1 MDSAPGNVSA
11 ASPVAWQPRVS
22 PWLIA
27 ASVVLA
33 TFMQV
38 LDVTVV
44 MVALPHI
51 AGSMAATNTEATW
64 TLTSYL
70 VANGIVVPL
79 SGWLALRFGRKRL
92 IMACTALFVVSSM
105 VCGLAPNLTVLV
117 LARIFQGAGSGAM
130 VPAAQAVLL
139 ESFPLAKRGMAM
151 AAFGLVVVLAPI
163 IGPTLGGWLTD
174 AYTWRWAFYINVPVG
189 LLALL
194 LMARYLEDPPW
205 IRRERA
211 GQLDGMGL
219 AFLIL
224 WIGALQVV
232 LDKGQDADWFASR
245 WITALT
251 AVSVAGAIAFVVREL
266 RAGQPMVD
274 LRVFAD
280 RNFGAGTLALAV
292 LSWVMLATGA
302 MLPQFLQMLMGY
314 TAELSG
320 WASSPRGLGVLLATP
335 LAGTLIS
342 RVDARKLAAFG
353 FCLMAVSNYMFGN
366 ISLEI
371 GMGNIV
377 WANVI
382 QGFGMGFI
390 FAPLTT
396 LAMATLRNEQMGNAS
411 GLFNLVRNVAGGIGI
426 SATTTFIVRSAQRH
440 QVFLVAHLTPY
451 DAAYQQRMARMRAA
465 LGSLVGGPQADARA
479 YAALYRVVLQQAH
492 LSAYVDAWRWL
503 ALGAL
508 LALPAL
514 AVMRRVLGRG
524 GLRGPIE

>member
-1 MDSAPGNVSA
+1 
-11 ASPVAWQPRVS
+11 
-22 PWLIA
+22 
-27 ASVVLA
+27 
-33 TFMQV
+33 
-38 LDVTVV
+38 
-44 MVALPHI
+44 
-51 AGSMAATNTEATW
+51 
-64 TLTSYL
+64 
-70 VANGIVVPL
+70 
-79 SGWLALRFGRKRL
+79 
-92 IMACTALFVVSSM
+92 
-105 VCGLAPNLTVLV
+105 
-117 LARIFQGAGSGAM
+117 
-130 VPAAQAVLL
+130 
-139 ESFPLAKRGMAM
+139 
-151 AAFGLVVVLAPI
+151 
-163 IGPTLGGWLTD
+163 
-174 AYTWRWAFYINVPVG
+174 
-189 LLALL
+189 
-194 LMARYLEDPPW
+194 
-205 IRRERA
+205 
-211 GQLDGMGL
+211 
-219 AFLIL
+219 
-224 WIGALQVV
+224 
-232 LDKGQDADWFASR
+232 
-245 WITALT
+245 
-251 AVSVAGAIAFVVREL
+251 
-266 RAGQPMVD
+266 
-274 LRVFAD
+274 
-280 RNFGAGTLALAV
+280 
-292 LSWVMLATGA
+292 
-302 MLPQFLQMLMGY
+302 MGY

-396 LAMATLRNEQMGNAS
+396 LAMDTLRNEQMGNAS

-440 QVFLVAHLTPY
+440 QVFLVAHVTPY
-451 DAAYQQRMARMRAA
+451 DAAYQQRMARMRSA

>member
-1 MDSAPGNVSA
+1 MDSGSQALAPLSGE
-11 ASPVAWQPRVS
+11 AWRPRVS
-22 PWLIA
+22 PWLVA

-38 LDVTVV
+38 LDVTVI

-51 AGSMAATNTEATW
+51 AGGMAATSTEATW

-92 IMACTALFVVSSM
+92 IMLCTAVFTVASM
-105 VCGLAPNLTVLV
+105 ICGLAPNLTVLV

-139 ESFPLAKRGMAM
+139 ESFPLAQRGMAM
-151 AAFGLVVVLAPI
+151 AVFGLVVVLAPI

-174 AYTWRWAFYINVPVG
+174 AYSWRWTFYINLPVG
-189 LLALL
+189 LLALY

-205 IRRERA
+205 IRPENA
-211 GQLDGMGL
+211 GRLDTAGL
-219 AFLIL
+219 AYLVL
-224 WIGALQVV
+224 WIGSLQIV
-232 LDKGQDADWFASR
+232 LDKGQQADWFASR
-245 WITALT
+245 WITILT
-251 AVSVAGAIAFVVREL
+251 LLSAAGAIAFVVREL
-266 RAGQPMVD
+266 RVPEPMVD
-274 LRVFAD
+274 LRVFGD
-280 RNFGAGTLALAV
+280 RNFTTGSVAVAV
-292 LSWVMLATGA
+292 LSWVLLASGA

-320 WASSPRGLGVLLATP
+320 WASSPRGLGVLMVTP
-335 LAGTLIS
+335 LAGYLTS
-342 RVDARKLAAFG
+342 RVDARLLAALG
-353 FCLMAVSNYMFGN
+353 FFLMALGNYMFGN

-371 GMGNIV
+371 AMGNIV
-377 WANVI
+377 AANIV
-382 QGFGMGFI
+382 QGMGMGFI

-411 GLFNLVRNVAGGIGI
+411 GLFNLVRNVVGGIGI
-426 SATTTFIVRSAQRH
+426 SATTTYIVRSAQRH

-451 DAAYQQRMARMRAA
+451 DAAYQQRMACMRAA
-465 LGSLVGGPQADARA
+465 LGALTGSAQAESKA
-479 YAALYRVVLQQAH
+479 YAAIYGLVLQQAH
-492 LSAYVDAWRWL
+492 LAAYVDAWRWL

-508 LALPAL
+508 LGLPAL
-514 AVMRRVLGRG
+514 AAMKRVLGRG
-524 GLRGPIE
+524 GITGPAE